1 MLSELISG
9 DGIYYVLFFIFLLV
23 LLISVANYRNNKR
36 IREMKNYMKVL
47 RLSGNMTMYN
57 IMLSRGWYE

>member
-1 MLSELISG
+1 MF

>member
-1 MLSELISG
+1 MFSELISG